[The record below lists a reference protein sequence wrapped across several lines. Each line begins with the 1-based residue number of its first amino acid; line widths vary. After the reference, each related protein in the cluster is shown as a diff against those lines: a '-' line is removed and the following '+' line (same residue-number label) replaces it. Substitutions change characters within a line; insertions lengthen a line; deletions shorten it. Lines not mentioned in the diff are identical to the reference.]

1 MITPVVT
8 RMEIVH
14 VTSYLSRTVLSGHDH
29 HNGRSHPH
37 LKGNIMALVKTA
49 LPATLPATQRKTLA
63 NASVP
68 ALMGAGIFR
77 ESVTPESLIA
87 PRDLVATPTLALT
100 GLGVGAS
107 PLSIVQGLITLAV
120 RHAHGNAIDGAENLP
135 PAARIGLQATLAC
148 LKKGAGCRLPQL
160 EEAAKTGVEA
170 MLALPAPTKK
180 AVTAPETPET
190 PETPK
195 ATPEEWLERSRALAE
210 KTAQVAADA
219 EKAIAA
225 ERRIP
230 PHIPTEDVV
239 EVIAKRDDAQDILRA
254 LAKNLGYRIVLAH
267 AKKAA

>member
-1 MITPVVT
+1 
-8 RMEIVH
+8 
-14 VTSYLSRTVLSGHDH
+14 
-29 HNGRSHPH
+29 
-37 LKGNIMALVKTA
+37 MAVIKTA
-49 LPATLPATQRKTLA
+49 LPATLPASQRKTLA

-68 ALMGAGIFR
+68 VLMGNGIFR
-77 ESVTPESLIA
+77 ESVTPESLVA
-87 PRDLVATPTLALT
+87 PRDLVATPTLAMT

-135 PAARIGLQATLAC
+135 AAARIGLQATLAC

-160 EEAAKTGVEA
+160 EEAAKAGVEA
-170 MLALPAPTKK
+170 MLALPAPAKK
-180 AVTAPETPET
+180 AVATKAAEPASEPAPAAATEPAPASEPAPETPEA
-190 PETPK
+190 PK

-239 EVIAKRDDAQDILRA
+239 KVIVERDDAEAVLRA
-254 LAKNLGYRIVLAH
+254 LAKALGFRLVLAH

>member
-1 MITPVVT
+1 
-8 RMEIVH
+8 
-14 VTSYLSRTVLSGHDH
+14 
-29 HNGRSHPH
+29 
-37 LKGNIMALVKTA
+37 MAVIKTA
-49 LPATLPATQRKTLA
+49 LPATLPASQRKTLA
-63 NASVP
+63 FASVP
-68 ALMGAGIFR
+68 DLMGAGIFR

-120 RHAHGNAIDGAENLP
+120 RHAHGNQIDGMENLP

-160 EEAAKTGVEA
+160 EGAAKAGVEA
-170 MLALPAPTKK
+170 MLALPAPAKK
-180 AVTAPETPET
+180 VALPPEAPKAPEAPEAPASEPAPETPEA
-190 PETPK
+190 PK

-239 EVIAKRDDAQDILRA
+239 KVITKRDDAEQVLRA
-254 LAKNLGYRIVLAH
+254 LAKQLGYRLVLAH
-267 AKKAA
+267 KKVA